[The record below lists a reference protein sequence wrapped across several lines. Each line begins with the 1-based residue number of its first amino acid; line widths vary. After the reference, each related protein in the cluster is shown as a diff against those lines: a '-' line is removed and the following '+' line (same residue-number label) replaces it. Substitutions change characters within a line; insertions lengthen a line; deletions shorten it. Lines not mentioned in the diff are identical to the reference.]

1 MPPVEA
7 MAEGRAFAKG
17 KARAVAK
24 RNAQVKAKAKSKAR
38 PDKLRRQMSRRAA
51 IKMLNDLA
59 VELDL
64 GVEPHAAERDES
76 VGDHE
81 ASSLA

>member
-1 MPPVEA
+1 
-7 MAEGRAFAKG
+7 MAEGRACAKG
-17 KARAVAK
+17 KAKAVAK
-24 RNAQVKAKAKSKAR
+24 RNAQVKAEAKSNTR
-38 PDKLRRQMSRRAA
+38 LDKLRRQMSRPGA

-59 VELDL
+59 AELDL

-81 ASSLA
+81 AGSLA